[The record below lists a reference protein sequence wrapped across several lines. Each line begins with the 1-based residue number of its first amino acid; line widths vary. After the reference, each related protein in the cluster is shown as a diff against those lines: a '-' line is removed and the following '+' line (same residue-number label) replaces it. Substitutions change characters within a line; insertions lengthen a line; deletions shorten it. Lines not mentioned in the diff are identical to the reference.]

1 MRQTSETVPWRLP
14 LLLSLAS
21 AAIVGAALVFEHG
34 FGYAPCE
41 LCLYQR
47 LPYYLGLA
55 LCLPPLLLGRR
66 AVRPVLVLALLL
78 FTANAGIA
86 GFHVG
91 VEQGWWQG
99 PSTCSAGGGALPDD
113 PEAALAAIMNA
124 QLVRCDEIAWSFLGL
139 SMAGW
144 NMLLALGLAGLALMG
159 LARLR
164 RTA

>member
-1 MRQTSETVPWRLP
+1 MPQIPDPVLWRLP

-21 AAIVGAALVFEHG
+21 AAIVGTALIFEHG

-47 LPYYLGLA
+47 VPYYLGLA
-55 LCLPPLLLGRR
+55 LFLPPLLLGWR
-66 AVRPVLVLALLL
+66 AVRPVLMLAVLL
-78 FTANAGIA
+78 FAGGAAVA

-99 PSTCSAGGGALPDD
+99 PSTCSAGVGALPED
-113 PEAALAAIMNA
+113 PEAALEAIMTA
-124 QLVRCDEIAWSFLGL
+124 QLVRCDEIAWSLLGL

-144 NMLLALGLAGLALMG
+144 NMLLALGLAGLALAG
-159 LARLR
+159 LGRLR